1 MVDAVDKL
9 LRRYPQSPVIKDLLG
24 TLDADAIQRQEEW
37 ANESAA
43 ERRLAHEGVMGRQA
57 DDFAARTVREGTVGE
72 AEHFAEGD
80 R

>member
-1 MVDAVDKL
+1 MGIGSWFKKWRKQSDAE
-9 LRRYPQSPVIKDLLG
+9 
-24 TLDADAIQRQEEW
+24 AIQRQEEW

-57 DDFAARTVREGTVGE
+57 DDFAARRVGEGTVGE